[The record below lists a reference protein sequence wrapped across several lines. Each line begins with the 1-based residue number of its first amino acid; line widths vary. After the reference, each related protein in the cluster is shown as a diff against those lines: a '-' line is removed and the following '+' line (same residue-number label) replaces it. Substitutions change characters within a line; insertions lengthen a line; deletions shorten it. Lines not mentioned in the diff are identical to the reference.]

1 MQTTANELY
10 TSLSYKYRFSLV
22 RRTGD
27 INISLNMPKS
37 LSKKDFS

>member
-10 TSLSYKYRFSLV
+10 TSLSYKYRFHWYAV
-22 RRTGD
+22 CD

-37 LSKKDFS
+37 LSKKDYS